1 MQLASVQVEQK
12 EQHVWEL
19 KVEVPAEEVQKVT
32 NTVYRQL
39 SRSIKVPGFR
49 PGHIPPGLIKRWLG
63 EEQIRQQILED
74 LLPKALMTALEQ
86 KNLEPVTIP
95 EWRDVQFA
103 EGQPLRFTAEVITK
117 PEIKIGN
124 YKGLKLKRVKL
135 QVTEEMLN
143 EAFEEVRQDLAR
155 YEPTNEEAREGDRVR
170 VRYQVIEEN
179 EEQSEQWQSGTFV
192 AGASGWTPP
201 LPQNL
206 VGQKSG
212 EEGEFTFTYPD
223 DYHNPQLAGKTVK
236 VKFVIESVLRRN
248 LPELTDE
255 VVMEELGLE
264 SVEAL
269 KEELKRELE
278 ARLRRTARAFEKVQV
293 EDELL
298 KQCEVTIPNALI
310 ERFVNELLVETESS
324 LKQRGLTIETWLAT
338 QGKTFDEYRN
348 ELRQNAERTLKL
360 RFTLEAIAEREGI
373 TISDD
378 ELSQLVSGE
387 QELNE
392 EDISSL
398 RRQLLE
404 QKVMDLILTTAEWIE
419 SETSETN
426 EETKGGS

>member
-1 MQLASVQVEQK
+1 MQLSSVQVEQK

-19 KVEVPAEEVQKVT
+19 KVEVPEEEVQKVT

-49 PGHIPPGLIKRWLG
+49 PGHVPPGLIKRWIG

-86 KNLEPVTIP
+86 KKLEPVTAP
-95 EWRDVQFA
+95 EWRDVQFS

-117 PEIKIGN
+117 PEVKIGN

-143 EAFEEVRQDLAR
+143 EALEEVRQDLAR

-206 VGQKSG
+206 IGKKSG

-236 VKFVIESVLRRN
+236 VKFVVESVLRRN

-278 ARLRRTARAFEKVQV
+278 VRLRRTARASERVQA

-298 KQCEVTIPNALI
+298 KRCEVTIPNALI
-310 ERFVNELLVETESS
+310 ERFVKELLVETESS
-324 LKQRGLTIETWLAT
+324 LRQRGLTIETWLAT

-348 ELRQNAERTLKL
+348 ELRQDAERTLKL
-360 RFTLEAIAEREGI
+360 RLILEAIAEREGI
-373 TISDD
+373 TVSDD

-387 QELNE
+387 QELSE
-392 EDISSL
+392 ENLSSL

-419 SETSETN
+419 SETSETKK
-426 EETKGGS
+426 ETEGES